1 MKANGKLKA
10 ALQRSYLRRL
20 FLERASVVPE
30 LIPSLKEGLTR
41 SQVDLW
47 QFLADWSRGW
57 RLDAD
62 WARESAYRL
71 LLAWPERGWFAD
83 DEKGGENYRDSL
95 TLTYIPP
102 LPDVVHLPPTLPRY
116 YSAMS
121 HRTRGDY
128 LKQVRA
134 IAISYCAEVEQALRL
149 AAFKDDPKR
158 DIDWTVRF
166 QVEKEKYSQIAAK
179 DIPETDNP
187 DEPDQPAPADIA
199 RKAVTR
205 TLQIIDLKSRG
216 RI

>member
-1 MKANGKLKA
+1 LKANGKLKA
-10 ALQRSYLRRL
+10 ELQRSYLRRL
-20 FLERASVVPE
+20 FLERASSVPE

-41 SQVDLW
+41 SQLGLW
-47 QFLADWSRGW
+47 QFLTDWSQTW

-62 WARESAYRL
+62 WVRDSAYKL

-83 DEKGGENYRDSL
+83 DEKGEENYRDSL
-95 TLTYIPP
+95 ILTYIPP
-102 LPDVVHLPPTLPRY
+102 LPDVVYLPPTPPRY
-116 YSAMS
+116 YSTMS

-134 IAISYCAEVEQALRL
+134 IAISYCEEVEQTLRL

-179 DIPETDNP
+179 DIPKTDNP
-187 DEPDQPAPADIA
+187 NRPDPADIA

-205 TLQIIDLKSRG
+205 TLRIVDLKSRG
-216 RI
+216 RN